1 MQEMRHGKPCVTGFS
16 FTDGDTN
23 MDLNEKVD
31 ALNEKVDALIEF
43 VELVIRK
50 TTGLTWLETQ
60 DLLAK
65 LQKIKKEDY
74 TQPK

>member
-1 MQEMRHGKPCVTGFS
+1 MRYGKPRIIGDS
-16 FTDGDTN
+16 SSDGVLN

-43 VELVIRK
+43 AELVIRK

>member
-1 MQEMRHGKPCVTGFS
+1 
-16 FTDGDTN
+16 

>member
-1 MQEMRHGKPCVTGFS
+1 MWYGKPRIIRVS
-16 FTDGDTN
+16 STDGVLN
-23 MDLNEKVD
+23 MDLSEKVN

>member
-1 MQEMRHGKPCVTGFS
+1 MWYGKPSIIRVS
-16 FTDGDTN
+16 STDGVLN